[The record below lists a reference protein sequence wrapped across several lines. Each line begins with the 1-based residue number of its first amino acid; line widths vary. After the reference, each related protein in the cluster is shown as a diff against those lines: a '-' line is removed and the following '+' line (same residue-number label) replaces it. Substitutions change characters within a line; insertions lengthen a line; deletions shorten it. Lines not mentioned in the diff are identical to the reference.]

1 MPTYFGYVEREAD
14 NYINWADVSKD
25 ITGTINDIQRV
36 RDEKKQALDD
46 DYRAELKNLALQPKG
61 QDEAANKYM
70 TEYGDNASNFLMMQN
85 KLLKQGRIQL
95 KNYVNAKQNLSDG
108 TDNLF
113 QIMKD
118 YQANYTKYMDRYKNN
133 ESSSAELWSLKD
145 VEKFA
150 DFEKSG
156 AYISADGSVMAAMKT
171 MKNVDGK
178 EIYTLDTSP
187 GQVASMSVLR
197 DAVNTMFDRYDVNAV
212 TTETA
217 KAMGTYVESLYIN
230 GQIASVE
237 DITALKYGQ
246 DPLETTET
254 LRNAIADLNSNEKKE
269 LVLATDEKT
278 KAVTK
283 TAFGNE
289 TEVAQMYKDA
299 KAKTAD
305 KMTEMDK
312 KVVNFVETKLSG
324 LIEKSKGPKVDFYK
338 SETDIIRGAIG
349 TPERYMSVLTD
360 NKQIASNGKP
370 YEYQS
375 IDDVSKVEQLTK
387 ENPHIVYMAIENG
400 KRKPVL
406 SSEQKIEAEEYMRGI
421 MRAKYTLKQVDK
433 GSSNKYDLGQGNLP
447 KSAAPSPEQQ
457 KLWATNRGIQEEGAF
472 MANLY
477 NGNKTEINAA
487 LNHFGLDTRLNS
499 IERNEDGIYITYK
512 DPTIKDAFIPFFN
525 PDGTAFGTDN
535 FLDAAKRA
543 LLYPESFDLI
553 MAKQGV
559 NNKSLMPNLEE
570 FNTVSNGEFAPTP
583 EREESFWKQAFPEMG
598 AMFSGDRASKIAE
611 KNRINQTAASG
622 GGGLNAS
629 ARKQNK

>member
-25 ITGTINDIQRV
+25 ITSTVNDIQRV

-46 DYRAELKNLALQPKG
+46 DYRAELKNLTLQPKG
-61 QDEAANKYM
+61 QDEEANKYM

-85 KLLKQGRIQL
+85 RLLKQGHVKL
-95 KNYVNAKQNLSDG
+95 KDYVNAKQNLSDG

-118 YQANYTKYMDRYKNN
+118 YQANYSKYMDRYKNN
-133 ESSSAELWSLKD
+133 ESSSAELWSLKQ

-150 DFEKSG
+150 DFSKSA
-156 AYISADGSVMAAMKT
+156 AYIAADGSVMAAMKT

-178 EIYTLDTSP
+178 EIYTLDTNP
-187 GQVASMSVLR
+187 GEVASMSVLK
-197 DAVNTMFDRYDVNAV
+197 DAVNTMIDRYDVNAV
-212 TTETA
+212 TTEKA
-217 KAMGTYVESLYIN
+217 KEMGVYVKSLYVN
-230 GQIASVE
+230 GQIGSLE

-246 DPLETTET
+246 DPLESVET
-254 LRNAIADLNSNEKKE
+254 LRNAIAELNTSERNE
-269 LVLATDEKT
+269 LVLSRDEKT

-283 TAFGNE
+283 TAIGNE
-289 TEVAQMYKDA
+289 TEVAQTYKAA
-299 KAKTAD
+299 KAKPAD
-305 KMTEMDK
+305 QLNENDK
-312 KVVNFVETKLSG
+312 KVINFVETKLSG
-324 LIEKSKGPKVDFYK
+324 LIEKSKGPKVDFYN
-338 SETDIIRGAIG
+338 SETDIIRGELSS
-349 TPERYMSVLTD
+349 PEKYMSVLTD

-370 YEYQS
+370 YEYQP
-375 IDDVSKVEQLTK
+375 IDDVSKVDQLTK
-387 ENPHIVYMAIENG
+387 ENPHIVYMAVEKG
-400 KRKPVL
+400 KYKPVL
-406 SSEQKIEAEEYMRGI
+406 SNAQKTEAEEYMRGI
-421 MRAKYTLKQVDK
+421 MRAKYTLKEVDK
-433 GSSNKYDLGQGNLP
+433 GSSVRTDMAQYSAP
-447 KSAAPSPEQQ
+447 KSAPSPEQQ
-457 KLWATNRGIQEEGAF
+457 KLWSTNRGIQEEGAF

-487 LNHFGLDTRLNS
+487 LNHFGLDTRINS

-512 DPTIKDAFIPFFN
+512 DPEIKDAFIPFFN

-559 NNKSLMPNLEE
+559 TNKSLMPNLEE
-570 FNTVSNGEFAPTP
+570 FNTVSGGQFTPTP
-583 EREESFWKQAFPEMG
+583 EREKSFWEKRLPEFG

-611 KNRINQTAASG
+611 KTRINQTAASG
-622 GGGLNAS
+622 GGGVGSKYNNT
-629 ARKQNK
+629 K